1 MNRKEVGLE
10 SQKPIKTLTIIESD
24 PCFNLIYL
32 IFSVCI
38 NNIYVMRSVFFK
50 KLIIIFWYLFR

>member
-1 MNRKEVGLE
+1 MNRKKVGLE

-24 PCFNLIYL
+24 PRFNLIYL

-38 NNIYVMRSVFFK
+38 NNIYVMRSVFFLK
-50 KLIIIFWYLFR
+50 NY

>member
-38 NNIYVMRSVFFK
+38 NNIYVMRSVFFLK
-50 KLIIIFWYLFR
+50 NY

>member
-1 MNRKEVGLE
+1 MNRKKVGLE

-24 PCFNLIYL
+24 PRFNLIYL

-38 NNIYVMRSVFFK
+38 NDIYVMRSVFFK
-50 KLIIIFWYLFR
+50 KLIIVFWYLFR